1 MDKILETV
9 MMSPHSRLVK
19 QGILRRVVESASQP
33 LDSSQCMAIFQVS
46 TKLFLTG
53 NSQFKRDAG
62 LEVLEAYAQH
72 HKLEFEEFFNVRFV
86 LNLLREG
93 YGPVG
98 RQSPLIFHYLQVGLL
113 LVANTPS
120 TLNLFHMVQIEIL
133 RIVCERPGPEVC
145 EQLARL
151 LNTCPQCAPSGN
163 LQTVFCQQL
172 MQTIHHFQCQSQND
186 DGIVTFLE
194 RVTKT
199 SSMLQIVWRTNMATI
214 LPSLKEL
221 FIIISTPREEEDTV
235 TSNTLASVVQYIPLE
250 LMEGTVRNLT
260 NDKNISDAQMMTA
273 ICRMMDW
280 LSWPFSRNID
290 KWVIALMK
298 GVASVKKCV
307 ILVEVTLA
315 KIEEVFQKLFYPIV
329 REAALSVLS
338 YLLLSFQH
346 SPEAFHLL
354 LPEIPPLI
362 GRLAAEE
369 SASAQL
375 CLQQL
380 VELVHCLVIRFTGFP
395 DIYQPVL
402 EIIKDIAVPS
412 EDRIKQI
419 LKQGAWTPQKPNQVA
434 LCHRLT
440 PKSETGKTGLINLGN
455 TCYMSSVIQ
464 ALFMSP
470 DFRHAVMALKNCD
483 LLPVM
488 GELQRLFAFLQHSQR
503 PAISPD
509 KFLYVSTPAW
519 FTPGSQQDCS
529 EYLKYLLD
537 RLHEEENK
545 SAQIVR
551 GRPSETSG
559 SGSLIKKLF
568 GGKLVTH
575 IRCLRCQNISQ
586 REEDFSDLSLAFPP
600 PSYHVEAFT
609 ISPFPVVE
617 GAEPPLQSQR
627 RVPSSPKG
635 DRRAGMLD
643 VGGVP
648 VETIGCV
655 NNAESPHL
663 SEEPECSSAASEDDC
678 MHSDT
683 SFSVPDLINFFL
695 MSEIMAGEN
704 QYHCQICDSLQN
716 AEKAVELTRVPHYLI
731 LTLLRFSFDSATKK
745 RKKILD
751 NVFIPIVL
759 KMPVRNPSRQVESI
773 GAGQVADTTED
784 SLYTSVHFDLVSVV
798 VHSGSS
804 SDSGHYYCYARE
816 WSSRGAGEVSPK
828 QDASADDSGV
838 EDHWFLFNDTR
849 VSYSSFGSVSN
860 VTTHF
865 PKDTAYMMLYQKR
878 ATRRREP
885 EDQNVS
891 AALNEGEPLVKDLI
905 EAVRKDNKLY
915 TQEQE
920 RGVKHRAA
928 LSPSAAQPVVWLR
941 KTPTQD
947 HGSAR
952 KQKPNDDVPSI

>member
-9 MMSPHSRLVK
+9 LMSPHSRLVK
-19 QGILRRVVESASQP
+19 QGVLRRVVESASQP

-53 NSQFKRDAG
+53 NSQFKQDAG

-98 RQSPLIFHYLQVGLL
+98 KQSPLIFHYLQVGLF
-113 LVANTPS
+113 LVANSPS

-186 DGIVTFLE
+186 DDIVTFLE

-221 FIIISTPREEEDTV
+221 FVIISTPREEEDTV

-260 NDKNISDAQMMTA
+260 NDKNISDVQMMTA

-290 KWVIALMK
+290 KWIIALMK

-315 KIEEVFQKLFYPIV
+315 KIEEVFQRLSYPIV

-338 YLLLSFQH
+338 YLLLSFQQ
-346 SPEAFHLL
+346 SPEAFHLV

-362 GRLAAEE
+362 ARLSAEE
-369 SASAQL
+369 SDSAQL

-380 VELVHCLVIRFTGFP
+380 VELVHCLVVRFTGFP

-402 EIIKDIAVPS
+402 EIIKNVAVPS

-440 PKSETGKTGLINLGN
+440 QKSETGKTGLINLGN

-464 ALFMSP
+464 ALFMAP
-470 DFRHAVMALKNCD
+470 NFRHAVMAMKNCD
-483 LLPVM
+483 FLPVM

-509 KFLYVSTPAW
+509 NFLYVSTPAW

-545 SAQIVR
+545 SAQMVR
-551 GRPSETSG
+551 GRSSEG
-559 SGSLIKKLF
+559 PGNESLIKKLF

-575 IRCLRCQNISQ
+575 IRCLR
-586 REEDFSDLSLAFPP
+586 L
-600 PSYHVEAFT
+600 
-609 ISPFPVVE
+609 E
-617 GAEPPLQSQR
+617 GAGPPLQSQG

-635 DRRAGMLD
+635 DRRAD
-643 VGGVP
+643 VP
-648 VETIGCV
+648 VETVSCV
-655 NNAESPHL
+655 NNVESPH
-663 SEEPECSSAASEDDC
+663 STEEPECSSGASEDDC
-678 MHSDT
+678 MHADT

-704 QYHCQICDSLQN
+704 QYHCQICGSLQN
-716 AEKAVELTRVPHYLI
+716 AEKVVELTRVPHYLI
-731 LTLLRFSFDSATKK
+731 LTLLRFSFDSVTKR

-759 KMPVRNPSRQVESI
+759 KMPVRNSSRQVESI
-773 GAGQVADTTED
+773 GAGEVADTTKN

-816 WSSRGAGEVSPK
+816 WSSRAAGEVSPK
-828 QDASADDSGV
+828 QEASADDSAKKPGV
-838 EDHWFLFNDTR
+838 EDQWFLFNDTR

-865 PKDTAYMMLYQKR
+865 PKDTAYMMLYQKQP
-878 ATRRREP
+878 TRRTEP

-891 AALNEGEPLVKDLI
+891 AERNEGEPLVKDLI

-941 KTPTQD
+941 RTPTQD
-947 HGSAR
+947 HESRSAR